1 MRPTKLWANVG
12 VADVARTR
20 EFYSKLGF
28 KPNKGFD
35 KEKDLTSF
43 LFGNDE
49 FIIHYFQKDKLKQ
62 AMEGEL
68 ADLTKG
74 NEIIF
79 TLWAESKEEADQWA
93 KEVREAGGT
102 IFSEP
107 AEFGEGYYGFGFSD
121 PDGHKWNVFH
131 M

>member
-1 MRPTKLWANVG
+1 MRPKKVWANLG
-12 VADVARTR
+12 VKDVARTR
-20 EFYSKLGF
+20 EFYSKLGI

-35 KEKDLTSF
+35 KSNELTSF
-43 LFGNDE
+43 LFGDDE
-49 FIIHYFQKDKLKQ
+49 FIIHFFENASLQK
-62 AMEGEL
+62 AMKGEM

-79 TLWAESKEEADQWA
+79 TLWAYSKEETNNWA
-93 KEVREAGGT
+93 EEIKNAGGKL
-102 IFSEP
+102 FSNPE
-107 AEFGEGYYGFGFSD
+107 EFGEGYYGFVFAD

>member
-1 MRPTKLWANVG
+1 MRPNKMWANVG
-12 VADVARTR
+12 VTDVARTR

-35 KEKDLTSF
+35 KETDLTSF

-49 FIIHYFQKDKLKQ
+49 FIMHFFQKDRLKQ
-62 AMEGEL
+62 AMEGEI

-79 TLWAESKEEADQWA
+79 TLWADSKEEADQWA
-93 KEVREAGGT
+93 QEVREAGGT

-107 AEFGEGYYGFGFSD
+107 AEFGEGYYGFGFAD